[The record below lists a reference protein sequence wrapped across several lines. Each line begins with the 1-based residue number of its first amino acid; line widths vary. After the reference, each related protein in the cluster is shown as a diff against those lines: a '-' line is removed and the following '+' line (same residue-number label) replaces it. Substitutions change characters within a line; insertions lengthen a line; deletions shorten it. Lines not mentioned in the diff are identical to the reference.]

1 LRTFYREELRKK
13 KKSESTGSG
22 SNDIYVSNWKF
33 FEECS
38 FLEEVISSN
47 RPTCTNV
54 AAKTEVPDAEDDHLI
69 HIGEE
74 VETKSESS
82 ISVTSDTGDSHPKR
96 RKRSS
101 GSTDSPFLE
110 SAATAL
116 NRIATG
122 SSSDDDEWDVF
133 GRDVANSLRGLS
145 DKDQQRKVKF
155 AIQSAIFQST
165 EPVNRPTYPI
175 STYNLQDQHFSYT
188 QLN

>member
-1 LRTFYREELRKK
+1 MWGDWGPLKINLGIFRGESGYLFVFPSQDSKFADILPWRITKK

-74 VETKSESS
+74 VETK
-82 ISVTSDTGDSHPKR
+82 VR
-96 RKRSS
+96 
-101 GSTDSPFLE
+101 
-110 SAATAL
+110 AL
-116 NRIATG
+116 
-122 SSSDDDEWDVF
+122 
-133 GRDVANSLRGLS
+133 
-145 DKDQQRKVKF
+145 
-155 AIQSAIFQST
+155 
-165 EPVNRPTYPI
+165 
-175 STYNLQDQHFSYT
+175 
-188 QLN
+188 